1 MKYSRIASGC
11 LVATLAMT
19 PAAPVLARSGDVLG
33 GLIVGGILGA
43 AIAND
48 VNRKKSGTTVYRYSS
63 SSAQRVA
70 NREVQTALN
79 YFGYPVGVADGSLGP
94 KSRAAISQYQVL
106 MGYPGS
112 GQLTEFERSVLV
124 TAYQRAQVGGPWVSQ
139 TIATHPM
146 GLRGLLLMQ
155 RDEMAGIV
163 PQGGAA
169 TLPAVEVAPAPL
181 PLPAIEPALPS
192 FMGSGV
198 TMASLGSHC
207 NKVSLLTNT
216 NGGYTTAAAMT
227 DANFALAEQFCLA
240 RTYAM
245 ATSEDLT
252 AKVAGFTPQQI
263 AEQCKGFGPALKDNV
278 TALSMQPRD
287 QVLQGVSAFVL
298 ESGQAPEQLAGAARV
313 CLGVGYNTDAMDVAI
328 GSALLLTALGEKA
341 YAELLGHHL
350 SQGFGASVRPDLAL
364 GWYEMGLEATQAGT
378 GIFVPGLPDRGD
390 LIRKAAYTINGR
402 SEAVAPAP
410 LPVFAAQPELQAIPA
425 PVVVT
430 PPSPPVFIATPV
442 VPADARP
449 DAAKINGATVVSS
462 VSRLFNN

>member
-11 LVATLAMT
+11 LVAALTMT
-19 PAAPVLARSGDVLG
+19 PAAPALARSGDVLG

-48 VNRKKSGTTVYRYSS
+48 VNRKKSGTTVYRYST
-63 SSAQRVA
+63 SSAQRMA

-124 TAYQRAQVGGPWVSQ
+124 TAYQRAQVGGPWVAQ

-163 PQGGAA
+163 PQGGTA
-169 TLPAVEVAPAPL
+169 TPLPAAEAAPAPL
-181 PLPAIEPALPS
+181 PLLATEPGLPS
-192 FMGSGV
+192 FMGNGV
-198 TMASLGSHC
+198 TMVSLGSHC
-207 NKVSLLTNT
+207 NKVSLLTNS

-278 TALSMQPRD
+278 TALSIQPRD
-287 QVLQGVSAFVL
+287 QVLPAVSAFVL

-350 SQGFGASVRPDLAL
+350 SQGFGVSVRPDLAL
-364 GWYEMGLEATQAGT
+364 DWYEMGLEATQAGT
-378 GIFVPGLPDRGD
+378 GIFVPGMPDRGN
-390 LIRKAAYTINGR
+390 LIRKAAFTINGR
-402 SEAVAPAP
+402 SEVAVPAP
-410 LPVFAAQPELQAIPA
+410 LPVFAAEPEPQAAPA
-425 PVVVT
+425 PVVV
-430 PPSPPVFIATPV
+430 AAPV
-442 VPADARP
+442 VPADTSP
-449 DAAKINGATVVSS
+449 DAANINGATVVSF
-462 VSRLFNN
+462 VSRLLNN